1 VNVCLLGLMSLTI
14 SMMDPRLSESS
25 QVEREKLKKSQ
36 YRRNLASFWIFGL
49 TNNFAYVVMLSAAH
63 DILDDEENDNGNST
77 FDGNI
82 TTVAPFTTTSPSSNE
97 TYLECN
103 PMSTGTILLADIL
116 PTLIVKMILP
126 FYIQK
131 IPYSIKISLI
141 SGFAL
146 SSFVLVALA
155 HEVWLS
161 VLGVVCASIGAGLG
175 EITFLSLTTFYHR
188 NVVSMW
194 SSGTG
199 GAGVVGA
206 IVYAGFTSAG
216 LSPRDSLLIMTCIP
230 ALLMVTYFTLLTKP
244 ELNIKKT
251 DQEEDTSLLLDEGQQ
266 KKQVQLTMKEKL
278 RLIPSLLK
286 YMVPLTLVYYGE
298 YFINQGLHELL
309 YFPDQWLTKE
319 EQYRW
324 YQVTYQ
330 IGVFL
335 SRSSVNLFQI
345 QKLWLLPVLQFG
357 NLALLLCQVFF
368 RFIPSIWIVFAVIL
382 WEGLLGGWAYVNTF
396 YRMTNEIVPEHREY
410 CIGIATLG
418 DSIGIAI
425 AGATAIPSHRAICQ
439 QKIKL

>member
-1 VNVCLLGLMSLTI
+1 
-14 SMMDPRLSESS
+14 MMDPTFSESS
-25 QVEREKLKKSQ
+25 QIDKERIKRSQ
-36 YRRNLASFWIFGL
+36 YRRNLGAFWIFGL

-63 DILDDEENDNGNST
+63 DILDEEENENTNNTFHDN
-77 FDGNI
+77 
-82 TTVAPFTTTSPSSNE
+82 TTTLAPVVTTTPSSNE

-103 PMSTGTILLADIL
+103 QISTGTILLADIL
-116 PTLIVKMILP
+116 PTLIVKLTLP
-126 FYIQK
+126 FYLQR
-131 IPYSIKISLI
+131 IPYFVKISLI

-146 SSFVLVALA
+146 LSFVMVAIA

-175 EITFLSLTTFYHR
+175 EITFLSLSTFYHR
-188 NVVSMW
+188 NVISSW

-199 GAGVVGA
+199 GAGVAGA
-206 IVYAGFTSAG
+206 LVYAGFTSAG
-216 LSPRDSLLIMTCIP
+216 LSPRDSLLIMTTIP
-230 ALLMVTYFTLLTKP
+230 ALLMMTYIFVLTKP
-244 ELNIKKT
+244 EVGTKKKD
-251 DQEEDTSLLLDEGQQ
+251 DQEEDTGLLLDEGRQ
-266 KKQVQLTMKEKL
+266 KNTQVQLTLREKI

-286 YMVPLTLVYYGE
+286 YMVPLTLVYFSE

-309 YFPDQWLTKE
+309 YYPDEWIDKG

-330 IGVFL
+330 IGVFI

-345 QKLWLLPVLQFG
+345 SKLWILPVLQFG
-357 NLALLLCQVFF
+357 NLALLLCQVFY
-368 RFIPSIWIVFAVIL
+368 RFIPSIWIIFAIIV

-396 YRMTNEIVPEHREY
+396 YKMTNEIEPEHKEY

-425 AGATAIPSHRAICQ
+425 AGATSIPTHNAICQ